1 MFRNAVVFL
10 VGFFF
15 FISNASARPCVDSD
29 DNSCWIAKNDSR
41 QTVDLSCTTTSW
53 TLISSHSLA
62 PGGLDS
68 VQLDSGYGD
77 GMGFPEPGVLVTCQ
91 AKLSSGLQAKLS
103 FSSYGWGDRVE
114 IRVERDLLKATS
126 TEYWHSRN
134 VHTSTA
140 RFTSSGI

>member
-1 MFRNAVVFL
+1 
-10 VGFFF
+10 
-15 FISNASARPCVDSD
+15 
-29 DNSCWIAKNDSR
+29 
-41 QTVDLSCTTTSW
+41 
-53 TLISSHSLA
+53 LISSHSLA

>member
-10 VGFFF
+10 VGFFC

-29 DNSCWIAKNDSR
+29 DNSCWTAKNYSR
-41 QTVDLSCTTTSW
+41 QTVDLNCTTASW
-53 TLISSHSLA
+53 TLISNHSLA
-62 PGGLDS
+62 PGGQDS

-91 AKLSSGLQAKLS
+91 AKLSSGEQAKLS
-103 FSSYGWGDRVE
+103 FSTYGWGDRVE
-114 IRVERDLLKATS
+114 IRVETNLLRATS
-126 TEYWHSRN
+126 TEHWHSGK

-140 RFTSSGI
+140 HFTSSGI

>member
-15 FISNASARPCVDSD
+15 FMSNATARPCVDSD
-29 DNSCWIAKNDSR
+29 DNSCWTAKNYSR
-41 QTVDLSCTTTSW
+41 QTVDLNCTTTSW
-53 TLISSHSLA
+53 TLISIHSLA

-68 VQLDSGYGD
+68 VQLDTGYGD

-91 AKLSSGLQAKLS
+91 AKLSSGEQAKLS

-114 IRVERDLLKATS
+114 IRVEKNLLRATS
-126 TEYWHSRN
+126 TEYWLTRT

-140 RFTSSGI
+140 QFNSNGT